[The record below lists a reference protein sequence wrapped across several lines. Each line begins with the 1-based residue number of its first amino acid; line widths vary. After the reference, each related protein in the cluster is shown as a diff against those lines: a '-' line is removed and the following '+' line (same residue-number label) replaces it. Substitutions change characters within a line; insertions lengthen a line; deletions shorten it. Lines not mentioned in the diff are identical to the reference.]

1 MHIHLLTFGLKT
13 AMLNR
18 SLLSKFVQNDKIAF
32 AVVMLASYVMYFT
45 NSGKNK
51 SLEDNLLVIGLGLI
65 YFGIG
70 ILVSSVI
77 EQRRNP
83 YAIAAY
89 FLVQIPLGSWIIY
102 LGDSL
107 PWLILLPLVGSA
119 IELLPRPLVFLIWT
133 VILFAQLLPFYL
145 LFGWETTFMW
155 VMPLIAALVFVAVFT
170 QMTVSEQKARGELAQ
185 AHRRLREYAVQ
196 VEELAI
202 AEERNRLARE
212 IHDGLGHYLTAVNI
226 QIKAALA
233 MSEQEPALTQEA
245 LKKAQTLTQE
255 ALADVRRS
263 ISSLRQDPTSGRP
276 LNETLGRLVEDIKAS
291 GLNASFWSSGSPRL
305 LNSQVEFTL
314 FRISQEGLTNV
325 RKHAQASRV
334 EVCLEYLEHS
344 VRISIQ
350 DDGSGA
356 SQTGAGFGLMGLRE
370 RLALLGG
377 NLTLTTSPGKGFLLQ
392 AEIPV

>member
-1 MHIHLLTFGLKT
+1 MFQRRLFSQSI
-13 AMLNR
+13 R
-18 SLLSKFVQNDKIAF
+18 NDKIAF
-32 AVVMLASYVMYFT
+32 AVVMLAAYLVYFT

-70 ILVSSVI
+70 ILVSAVI
-77 EQRRNP
+77 EQRQNP
-83 YAIAAY
+83 YVIAAY

-119 IELLPRPLVFLIWT
+119 VEFLPRPLVFLVCT
-133 VILFAQLLPFYL
+133 AILLAQMLPFQL
-145 LFGWETTFMW
+145 LFGWEILIMW
-155 VMPLIAALVFVAVFT
+155 AMPFIAAIVFVAVFT
-170 QMTVSEQKARGELAQ
+170 QMTVSEQKARAELAE
-185 AHRRLREYAVQ
+185 AHSKLREYAVQ

-233 MSEQEPALTQEA
+233 MSEQEPALTQDA

-263 ISSLRQDPTSGRP
+263 ISSLRQDPATGMP
-276 LNETLGRLVEDIKAS
+276 LTETLGRLLEDTRAS
-291 GLNASFWSSGSPRL
+291 GVEASFRTNGSPRPL
-305 LNSQVEFTL
+305 SSQVEFTL
-314 FRISQEGLTNV
+314 FRIGQEGLTNV
-325 RKHAQASRV
+325 RKHAQANRV
-334 EVCLEYLEHS
+334 ELCLEYLDRS
-344 VRISIQ
+344 VRFSIQ
-350 DDGSGA
+350 DDGVGA

-370 RLALLGG
+370 RLELLGG
-377 NLTLTTSPGKGFLLQ
+377 QLTFSTSPGKGFLLQ
-392 AEIPV
+392 ADIPV

>member
-1 MHIHLLTFGLKT
+1 MSQRRLFSQSI
-13 AMLNR
+13 R
-18 SLLSKFVQNDKIAF
+18 NDKIAF
-32 AVVMLASYVMYFT
+32 AVVMLAAYLVYFT

-70 ILVSSVI
+70 ILVSAVI
-77 EQRRNP
+77 EQRQNP
-83 YAIAAY
+83 YVIAAY

-119 IELLPRPLVFLIWT
+119 VEFLPRPLVFLVCT
-133 VILFAQLLPFYL
+133 VILLAQMLPFQL
-145 LFGWETTFMW
+145 LFGWEILIMW
-155 VMPLIAALVFVAVFT
+155 AMPFIAAIVFVAVFT
-170 QMTVSEQKARGELAQ
+170 QMTVSEQKARAELAE
-185 AHRRLREYAVQ
+185 AHRKLREYAVQ

-233 MSEQEPALTQEA
+233 MSEQEPALTQDA

-263 ISSLRQDPTSGRP
+263 ISSLRQDPATGMP
-276 LNETLGRLVEDIKAS
+276 LTETLGRLLEDTRAS
-291 GLNASFWSSGSPRL
+291 GVEASFRTNGSPRPL
-305 LNSQVEFTL
+305 SSQVEFTL
-314 FRISQEGLTNV
+314 FRIGQEGLTNV
-325 RKHAQASRV
+325 RKHAQANRV
-334 EVCLEYLEHS
+334 ELCLEYLDRS
-344 VRISIQ
+344 VRFSIQ
-350 DDGSGA
+350 DDGVGA

-370 RLALLGG
+370 RLELLGG
-377 NLTLTTSPGKGFLLQ
+377 QLTFSTSPGKGFLLQ
-392 AEIPV
+392 ADIPV

>member
-1 MHIHLLTFGLKT
+1 
-13 AMLNR
+13 MLNK
-18 SLLSKFVQNDKIAF
+18 SLLSQTYRNDKIAF
-32 AVVMLASYVMYFT
+32 AVVVLASYLVYFT
-45 NSGKNK
+45 NTGKNK
-51 SLEDNLLVIGLGLI
+51 SLEDNLLIIGLGLI

-70 ILVSSVI
+70 LVVSTVI

-83 YAIAAY
+83 YSIAAY
-89 FLVQIPLGSWIIY
+89 FLVQIPLGFVIIY

-107 PWLILLPLVGSA
+107 PWLILLPMVGSA
-119 IELLPRPLVFLIWT
+119 VELLPRPLVFVACAL
-133 VILFAQLLPFYL
+133 ILFAQLLPFYL

-155 VMPLIAALVFVAVFT
+155 VMPLIAAMVFVAVFT
-170 QMTVSEQKARGELAQ
+170 QMTVSEQKARAELDQ
-185 AHRRLREYAVQ
+185 AHRKLREYAVQ

-233 MSEQEPALTQEA
+233 MSDQDPALTQEA

-263 ISSLRQDPTSGRP
+263 ISSLRQDTTSGRP
-276 LNETLGRLVEDIKAS
+276 ISETLSRLVQDACTTGVE
-291 GLNASFWSSGSPRL
+291 ASFTTQGTPRP

-314 FRISQEGLTNV
+314 FRIGQEGLTNV
-325 RKHAQASRV
+325 RKHAQAQRV
-334 EVCLEYLEHS
+334 ELCLEYLQDS
-344 VRISIQ
+344 VRFSIQ
-350 DDGSGA
+350 DDGVGA

-370 RLALLGG
+370 RLELLGG
-377 NLTLTTSPGKGFLLQ
+377 QLTFSTSPGKGFLLQ
-392 AEIPV
+392 AKIPV